1 MTTSGG
7 FKPWGAKQPNELNQR
22 FALIHENPCV
32 CLVLFGLYFVHARDA
47 LSVFYYSLLSLI
59 FRGGVFQQSLN
70 IIETINIT
78 ESGDLGDPQL
88 FTSNST
94 PNNVQN
100 WPKRGRKGNPQI
112 RG

>member
-1 MTTSGG
+1 MKCSG
-7 FKPWGAKQPNELNQR
+7 R
-22 FALIHENPCV
+22 FAVKCGGCPRWRQKNN
-32 CLVLFGLYFVHARDA
+32 
-47 LSVFYYSLLSLI
+47 YSLLSLI

-78 ESGDLGDPQL
+78 ETGDLGDPQL

-112 RG
+112 RGVVAKKSKYNRDYKYTILNINETRL

>member
-1 MTTSGG
+1 M
-7 FKPWGAKQPNELNQR
+7 
-22 FALIHENPCV
+22 
-32 CLVLFGLYFVHARDA
+32 
-47 LSVFYYSLLSLI
+47 YSLLSLI

-78 ESGDLGDPQL
+78 ETGDLGDPQL

-112 RG
+112 RGVQLKSLNIIETINIIF

>member
-1 MTTSGG
+1 MPS
-7 FKPWGAKQPNELNQR
+7 
-22 FALIHENPCV
+22 IV
-32 CLVLFGLYFVHARDA
+32 DYF
-47 LSVFYYSLLSLI
+47 YSLLSLI
-59 FRGGVFQQSLN
+59 FKGGCFSTSLN

-94 PNNVQN
+94 RNNVQN

-112 RG
+112 RGVVAKKSKYNREYKYNNLNITESRL

>member
-1 MTTSGG
+1 MSSRRRHG
-7 FKPWGAKQPNELNQR
+7 ER
-22 FALIHENPCV
+22 V
-32 CLVLFGLYFVHARDA
+32 FGVVAH
-47 LSVFYYSLLSLI
+47 SYYSLLSLI

-78 ESGDLGDPQL
+78 ETGDLGDPQL